1 MQVRE
6 IVGQQGHCLIPV
18 VALGRAQE
26 LLLILED
33 CWSRHPELHDVPVH
47 QTSGIAAQSLGVYQ
61 SYIEMMNE
69 GMRAAFRQRNPF
81 DFRHVRHTRGFR
93 AESEVGACVVL
104 ATPSMLQSGLSRELF
119 EAWCEDHRNGI
130 IIADFAVQVRLPP
143 LVTKCCFP
151 CFELDKLAIIA
162 GEENTDSMRRGS
174 AAQPFGKAHG
184 SLLSAAARRSSEHLG
199 LQETRG
205 ILLSF
210 LLPSIPRIQES
221 GHSTFSVATTYNI
234 ATTLIRQQSKLTM

>member
-33 CWSRHPELHDVPVH
+33 CWSRHPELHDIPVH
-47 QTSGIAAQSLGVYQ
+47 QTSGIAAQSLGVFQ

-69 GMRAAFRQRNPF
+69 GMRAAFQQRNPF

-143 LVTKCCFP
+143 LVTKCCFL
-151 CFELDKLAIIA
+151 CVALDKLAIIA
-162 GEENTDSMRRGS
+162 GEENTDSMRCGS
-174 AAQPFGKAHG
+174 AAQSFGKACTWEPSFSWVIFG
-184 SLLSAAARRSSEHLG
+184 STPFRTPRTQRNSGYFYHHFCCHPSQEYKNQAIRHLTS
-199 LQETRG
+199 LQ
-205 ILLSF
+205 
-210 LLPSIPRIQES
+210 
-221 GHSTFSVATTYNI
+221 HTTS
-234 ATTLIRQQSKLTM
+234 LQH